1 MEPTSAAPGTV
12 ILEMVCKLLL
22 WQQSL
27 KAQSVAGSLCTWTWM
42 PVLLFSPTEV
52 DILPLRT
59 SQISCCFNREM
70 VNEPMFVFVDWSF
83 DNYLPHCMTASE
95 HLHISPYQRAFAEW
109 SISRPEIK
117 KEGAGPRPVEVR
129 SEDGPPVISVLTDS
143 VALVLRLIV
152 VKLTWLEEFWILLLN
167 ISFVVIKLSDLQCP
181 WFQVLVWLLCL
192 SKLSMAIKRLGTV
205 LVRSLSA
212 VTWLKEHNGSET
224 CSVLD
229 SI

>member
-1 MEPTSAAPGTV
+1 MDA
-12 ILEMVCKLLL
+12 C
-22 WQQSL
+22 
-27 KAQSVAGSLCTWTWM
+27 VA
-42 PVLLFSPTEV
+42 FFPTEV

-59 SQISCCFNREM
+59 SLISCCFNCKM

-83 DNYLPHCMTASE
+83 VNYLPHCMTASE
-95 HLHISPYQRAFAEW
+95 CLHISPYQRAFAEW
-109 SISRPEIK
+109 SVSRPEIK
-117 KEGAGPRPVEVR
+117 KEGAGLRSMEVR
-129 SEDGPPVISVLTDS
+129 SEDVTSVLTDP

-167 ISFVVIKLSDLQCP
+167 IPFVVIKLSDLQCP

-205 LVRSLSA
+205 HVRSLSA
-212 VTWLKEHNGSET
+212 VTWLKEPNGSET
-224 CSVLD
+224 CNVLD